1 MYRVIGVRMPSED
14 NSKDHNK
21 IYLDI
26 LTKEA
31 IENAKPNS
39 EGLYYANW
47 WILKR
52 TKLSGAS
59 NWEDLI
65 EKEIVIMGT
74 PKGKHTS
81 NATITEVRVI
91 K

>member
-1 MYRVIGVRMPSED
+1 MYRVIGVRIPNVD
-14 NSKDHNK
+14 DSKDHDK

-26 LTKEA
+26 LTEEA
-31 IENAKPNS
+31 IENAKPNN

-47 WILKR
+47 WVLKN
-52 TKLSGAS
+52 TKLSGVS

-65 EKEIVIMGT
+65 GKEIVIIGR
-74 PKGKHTS
+74 PKGNHTS
-81 NATITEVRVI
+81 YATITEVRVI